1 MKLIWSPLAT
11 QNAHDLASFIAQDKP
26 SAAVTWLT
34 DLFERVES
42 LIVLSES
49 GRVVPEIGVVS
60 IREVIFGQYRVIYR
74 IKDREITILTVRHGK
89 RLLNTQ
95 RINAMEASRRGE
107 VEKTSLAELRALL
120 DADD

>member
-1 MKLIWSPLAT
+1 
-11 QNAHDLASFIAQDKP
+11 
-26 SAAVTWLT
+26 
-34 DLFERVES
+34 
-42 LIVLSES
+42 VLPES